1 MVASR
6 GGSLILFFLKI
17 IVVASKG
24 SSLIFLLFT
33 AFQLGLILV
42 IGGGHLYDLKSDAVL
57 MLLMATFLSHLIII
71 RTN

>member
-1 MVASR
+1 MPRAPWS
-6 GGSLILFFLKI
+6 SFLKI
-17 IVVASKG
+17 IVVASRG